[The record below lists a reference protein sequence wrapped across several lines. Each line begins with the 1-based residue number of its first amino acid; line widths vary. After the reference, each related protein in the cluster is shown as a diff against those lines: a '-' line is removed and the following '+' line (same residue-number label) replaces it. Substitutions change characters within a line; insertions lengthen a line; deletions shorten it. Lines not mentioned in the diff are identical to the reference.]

1 MESEI
6 SNEEK
11 NEEKNEK
18 RKRKKTKFFD
28 IYIQKALKQVSNNEI
43 TNNAKQQLNNLL
55 IIVAKL
61 ITEKTLYLVEISK
74 KKTISIKELEN
85 SIGILFSGE
94 LKNVII
100 EEGKKS
106 VIKFRENIDE
116 EEKKGFSVQNKI
128 GIIFPPSMCEK
139 FLRKFGNSNVMITI
153 ESPVYLA
160 SVLEYISAEILDLSS
175 SIASAHNRIRITVRD
190 LEIAIRTDYEFNSF
204 FNKNNIYFIGGGIIP
219 FINPIIKNKNKKKS
233 EKTIIK
239 EINKLQKEGD
249 CLIFAKH
256 PFEQVIRYIVNQY
269 KKDVKISKNVFLILQ
284 YYIENE
290 MLNLIQKAYNLSIY
304 AGRIKLIS
312 SDLEM
317 ILSIQENRLPN
328 FLQSESQIQNNDDDN
343 IIFEQDNE
351 DL

>member
-1 MESEI
+1 
-6 SNEEK
+6 
-11 NEEKNEK
+11 
-18 RKRKKTKFFD
+18 
-28 IYIQKALKQVSNNEI
+28 
-43 TNNAKQQLNNLL
+43 
-55 IIVAKL
+55 
-61 ITEKTLYLVEISK
+61 
-74 KKTISIKELEN
+74 
-85 SIGILFSGE
+85 
-94 LKNVII
+94 
-100 EEGKKS
+100 
-106 VIKFRENIDE
+106 
-116 EEKKGFSVQNKI
+116 
-128 GIIFPPSMCEK
+128 MCEK
-139 FLRKFGNSNVMITI
+139 FLRKFGNSNIMITV

-256 PFEQVIRYIVNQY
+256 PFEQVIRYIVSQY

>member
-1 MESEI
+1 MESE
-6 SNEEK
+6 SLNEEK

-28 IYIQKALKQVSNNEI
+28 IYIQKALKQVSKNEI
-43 TNNAKQQLNNLL
+43 TSNAKQQLNNLL
-55 IIVAKL
+55 IIIAKL
-61 ITEKTLYLVEISK
+61 ITEKTLYLVEVSK
-74 KKTISIKELEN
+74 KKTISVKELEN
-85 SIGILFSGE
+85 SVGILFSGE

-139 FLRKFGNSNVMITI
+139 FLRKFGNSNIMITV

-256 PFEQVIRYIVNQY
+256 PFEQVIRYIVSQY